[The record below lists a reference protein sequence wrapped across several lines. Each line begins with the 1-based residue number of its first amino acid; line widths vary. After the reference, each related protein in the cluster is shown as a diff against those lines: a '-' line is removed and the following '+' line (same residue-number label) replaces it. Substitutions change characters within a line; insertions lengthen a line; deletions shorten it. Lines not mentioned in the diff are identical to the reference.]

1 MLAAIELKGG
11 RNIAIDR
18 IVAQIQGGLNI
29 LDRVAQSQDVN
40 DVLPILLYAGRR
52 DPTSALSDKRVNF
65 RGVKRRIIP
74 KPCGSRLDDI
84 VKESIPG
91 SRRRTNRRH
100 H

>member
-29 LDRVAQSQDVN
+29 LDRVAQNQDVN
-40 DVLPILLYAGRR
+40 DVLPLLLYAGGR
-52 DPTSALSDKRVNF
+52 DPTPALSDKRVHF
-65 RGVKRRIIP
+65 RGMKLRIIA

-84 VKESIPG
+84 VRESIPS
-91 SRRRTNRRH
+91 SRRRTSHRPR
-100 H
+100 